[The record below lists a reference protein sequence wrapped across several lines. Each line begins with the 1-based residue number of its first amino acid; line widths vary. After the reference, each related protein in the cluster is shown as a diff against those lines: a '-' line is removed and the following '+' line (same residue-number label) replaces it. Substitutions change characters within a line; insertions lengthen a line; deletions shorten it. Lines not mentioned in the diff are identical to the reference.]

1 MTARTWMPNR
11 NDFSPDRRDGT
22 TQRLAA
28 AILLSMLIHAA
39 ALWVAPQTPLRPA
52 ELIDDPARSG
62 PLSLRLVPRGLPAP
76 AAEPPPAA
84 SRPPAAPPPKPKPA
98 PPPKPVPPA
107 PAPKPAPVEPVPA
120 PVTPPPAAITGD
132 LAAYIEA
139 RRRNRPEAPS
149 VTAPATDDKDERARR
164 IIEGNLGSTRDQAFG
179 YDPKKTG
186 GMFNIEQL
194 GSDYAEFVY
203 HGWRNDIG
211 RNTKQLIA
219 VRKGS
224 NPDIRIAVVRRMIAL
239 IRENTQEDFVW
250 VSQRL
255 GRSVTLSARAR
266 DNAGLEEFMMLEF
279 FHQVAPSQR

>member
-1 MTARTWMPNR
+1 MSHPI
-11 NDFSPDRRDGT
+11 DRSSRGNNGGV
-22 TQRLAA
+22 QRIAA
-28 AILLSMLIHAA
+28 ALLLSMLIHAA
-39 ALWVAPQTPLRPA
+39 ALWVAPQTPPRPA
-52 ELIDDPARSG
+52 ELSDPARSG

-84 SRPPAAPPPKPKPA
+84 SRPPATPPPKSKPA
-98 PPPKPVPPA
+98 PPPKPVPPV

-120 PVTPPPAAITGD
+120 PVTPPPAAMSGD

-149 VTAPATDDKDERARR
+149 VTVPAAEDKDERARR

-219 VRKGS
+219 VRKGN

>member
-1 MTARTWMPNR
+1 MSHPI
-11 NDFSPDRRDGT
+11 DRSSRGNNGGV
-22 TQRLAA
+22 QRIAA
-28 AILLSMLIHAA
+28 ALLLSMLIHAA

-52 ELIDDPARSG
+52 ELTDDPARSG

-98 PPPKPVPPA
+98 PPPKPVPPV

-149 VTAPATDDKDERARR
+149 VTAPATEDKDERARR